1 MPRFTFFARG
11 AARELL
17 AIRGSGSTASCLD
30 LGRALAI
37 RRTREP
43 PQSQRLRTQTQGHT
57 VLALVMT
64 CAGQALQEGPLACR
78 GCSPERRHIRESRPK
93 PLRLGTRGPGLWRWR
108 RPGAPDC
115 RWSSL
120 RLRPR
125 VSSPASL
132 SKHSSSSEECCQAA
146 LGCCLSVSESREA
159 ETCRCNESPART
171 PRGEPLWPDSR
182 LAFQAPAKK

>member
-11 AARELL
+11 DARELL

-78 GCSPERRHIRESRPK
+78 GCSPERRHSRESRPK
-93 PLRLGTRGPGLWRWR
+93 PLRLGDSGARALEMAKARRAGL
-108 RPGAPDC
+108 P
-115 RWSSL
+115 L
-120 RLRPR
+120 EL
-125 VSSPASL
+125 ASL
-132 SKHSSSSEECCQAA
+132 ATSGLESGFTFEAQLQLRRVLPSGSGLLPFCV
-146 LGCCLSVSESREA
+146 GESR
-159 ETCRCNESPART
+159 
-171 PRGEPLWPDSR
+171 G
-182 LAFQAPAKK
+182 